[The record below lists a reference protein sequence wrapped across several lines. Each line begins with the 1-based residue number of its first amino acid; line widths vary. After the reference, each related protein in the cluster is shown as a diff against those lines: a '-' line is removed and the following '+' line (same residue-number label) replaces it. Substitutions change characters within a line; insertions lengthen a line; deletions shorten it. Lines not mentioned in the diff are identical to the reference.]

1 MDSKEV
7 LQQYIVGAMNSKSAI
22 AELEKNLADT
32 STLLK
37 MQEAARSRYVIG
49 FIRRIVQ
56 FKSDEASAKDLCLNI
71 RDIVLVLGR
80 VKLTEKLYSVVRE
93 YGAEF
98 DLVCENDLQVSCLHH
113 IPEWLEPHQYIKD
126 VYALCYDDSIE
137 PEHASSGDAILAK
150 HTGFIAY
157 KSFEQ
162 KVAVHTALDLPN
174 GHTLLISLPTGGG
187 KSLVTQLLASVSEGL
202 TVVIVPTVALAL
214 DQYHAAQRNLT
225 DRTEIYCYRGE
236 QSEAERT
243 TTIKALR
250 EKKAR
255 ILFTSPEAILK
266 NPELHCILDV
276 AAQSHYLANVVVDE
290 AHVVPDWGVFFRPDF
305 QIFSVL
311 LKKWKRESE
320 EFIRTFLLSA
330 TLSDDVVDTLFTLF
344 GSDGKNAQV
353 RCDALRQEPRFYFYS
368 AKSRKE
374 QDDKTIEAVK
384 LLPKPMVVYVLE
396 PREAKDLQKKLCQV
410 GYKNIPIFTGETK
423 EADRDK
429 VLTGWKNHD
438 YDVVIATSA
447 FGIGVDKPDVRTIIH
462 ACCPENLSRFYQEVG
477 RGGRDR
483 LPSLSLFI
491 PYQSRYDS
499 EGDVRRALGLVN
511 KRVLTVE
518 RAVIRWKSM
527 LADPA
532 ALIDA
537 DECVLNTAAT
547 PLTMTDEQA
556 EYAGNQNV
564 AWNVNLLLFLHRTG
578 FIDLLDA
585 NYIFD
590 KKSKPPKKYYTVT
603 IKLLQPDILSDGDS
617 LTAALEKPR
626 DREYKAQMAGYK
638 IMKKLVSSPKSLC
651 WGRVFKHLFPLSG
664 EVCNGC
670 PADPE
675 GRVTSDETYKLRAN
689 PNIKLP
695 PARPSRRLARNMG
708 SFNEMIISRP
718 SNGPCSVEE
727 VAVIAEKASQNDIGV
742 LVVPNHL
749 ASQIVYDGIL
759 LNYDEFYYV
768 VAHCP
773 YFFAK
778 GVVCIFDGDTGTN
791 ISLYK
796 NLGKLDAYGY
806 RKILYCNENTI
817 VAHGGKTIREYS
829 DGYPIPI
836 QKF

>member
-1 MDSKEV
+1 MDSKEI
-7 LQQYIVGAMNSKSAI
+7 LQQYMVGAMKSKSAI

-49 FIRRIVQ
+49 FIRRVIQ
-56 FKSDEASAKDLCLNI
+56 FKCDEASAKDLCLNI
-71 RDIVLVLGR
+71 RDIILFLGR
-80 VKLTEKLYSVVRE
+80 VKLTEKLYNVVKE
-93 YGAEF
+93 YGTEF
-98 DLVCENDLQVSCLHH
+98 DLVCENDFQVSCLHH
-113 IPEWLEPHQYIKD
+113 IPQWLEPHQYIKD
-126 VYALCYDDSIE
+126 VYALRLDDSTE
-137 PEHASSGDAILAK
+137 LECDSAGDGILAK
-150 HTGFIAY
+150 HTGFHSY
-157 KSFEQ
+157 KNFEQ
-162 KVAVHTALDLPN
+162 KVAVHTALNLPK

-187 KSLVTQLLASVSEGL
+187 KSLVTQLLASSSEGI

-214 DQYHAAQRNLT
+214 DQYYAAQHNLT
-225 DRTEIYCYRGE
+225 DKNGIYCYRGE
-236 QSEAERT
+236 QSEAERA
-243 TTIKALR
+243 TIINALKG
-250 EKKAR
+250 KKAR

-266 NPELHCILDV
+266 NPELHHILDD
-276 AAQSHYLANVVVDE
+276 AAKSHYLANVVVDE

-305 QIFSVL
+305 QVFSIL

-320 EFIRTFLLSA
+320 EYIRTFLLSA
-330 TLSDDVVDTLFTLF
+330 TLSDDVVDTLFALF

-353 RCDALRQEPRFYFYS
+353 RCDALRQEPRFYFHS

-374 QDDKTIEAVK
+374 QVDKTIEAIR
-384 LLPKPMVVYVLE
+384 LLPKPMVVYVHE
-396 PREAKDLQKKLCQV
+396 PREAKDLQKKLRQV
-410 GYKNIPIFTGETK
+410 GYQNIPVFTGETK
-423 EADRDK
+423 EADRNA

-438 YDVVIATSA
+438 FDVVIATSA

-518 RAVIRWKSM
+518 RTVIRWKGM
-527 LADPA
+527 LSNPA
-532 ALIDA
+532 AMIDA

-547 PLTMTDEQA
+547 PATMTDEEA
-556 EYAGNQNV
+556 EYAGNRNV

-585 NYIFD
+585 NFVFD
-590 KKSKPPKKYYTVT
+590 KESYPPKKYYTVT
-603 IKLLQPDILSDGDS
+603 IKLLHPDILSDDDS
-617 LTAALEKPR
+617 LTAALTEPR
-626 DREYKAQMAGYK
+626 AREYEAQMAGYRL
-638 IMKKLVSSPKSLC
+638 MAELVSSPKALC
-651 WGRVFKHLFPLSG
+651 WGRIFRHLFPLSR

-675 GRVTSDETYKLRAN
+675 GRVTSDETYKLRIN
-689 PNIKLP
+689 PNLKLP
-695 PARPSRRLARNMG
+695 PAQPSRRLGRNMG
-708 SFNEMIISRP
+708 SFSEMIISRP
-718 SNGPCSVEE
+718 ANGPCSIEE
-727 VAVIAEKASQNDIGV
+727 VAVIAEKASQNNIGA
-742 LVVPNHL
+742 LVVPNRL
-749 ASQIVYDGIL
+749 ANQIVFNGIL
-759 LNYDEFYYV
+759 LNYEEFYFAV
-768 VAHCP
+768 SHCP

-778 GVVCIFDGDTGTN
+778 GVVCVFDGDTGTN
-791 ISLYK
+791 FTLYK
-796 NLGKLDAYGY
+796 NLGKLEAYGY
-806 RKILYCNENTI
+806 RRILYCNENTV
-817 VAHGGKTIREYS
+817 VANGRKTIRECS

>member
-7 LQQYIVGAMNSKSAI
+7 LQQYIVGAIKPKSAI

-49 FIRRIVQ
+49 FIRRVVQ
-56 FKSDEASAKDLCLNI
+56 FKCDEASAKDLCLNI

-80 VKLTEKLYSVVRE
+80 VRLTEKLYNVVRE

-98 DLVCENDLQVSCLHH
+98 DLVCESDLQVSCLHH
-113 IPEWLEPHQYIKD
+113 IPDWLEPHQYIKD
-126 VYALCYDDSIE
+126 VYAFRHDDSIE
-137 PEHASSGDAILAK
+137 LEKTSSGDATLAK
-150 HTGFIAY
+150 HTGFNAY

-162 KVAVHTALDLPN
+162 KVAVHTALNLPK

-214 DQYHAAQRNLT
+214 DQYHAARQNLT
-225 DRTEIYCYRGE
+225 DGTGIYCYRGE
-236 QSEAERT
+236 QSEIERT
-243 TTIKALR
+243 TIFKALKD
-250 EKKAR
+250 KKAR

-266 NPELHCILDV
+266 NSELHRILD
-276 AAQSHYLANVVVDE
+276 AAAKSHYLVNVVVDE

-305 QIFSVL
+305 QIFSIL
-311 LKKWKRESE
+311 LKKWKRESD

-330 TLSDDVVDTLFTLF
+330 TLSDDVVDTLFSLF
-344 GSDGKNAQV
+344 GSEGKNAQV
-353 RCDALRQEPRFYFYS
+353 RCDALRQEPRFYFHS
-368 AKSRKE
+368 AKSKKE
-374 QDDKTIEAVK
+374 QTDKTIEAIK

-396 PREAKDLQKKLCQV
+396 PREAKDLQKKLRQV
-410 GYKNIPIFTGETK
+410 GYKNIPTFTGETK

-462 ACCPENLSRFYQEVG
+462 ACCPENLSHFYQQVG

-518 RAVIRWKSM
+518 RSVIRWKGM
-527 LADPA
+527 LCNPA
-532 ALIDA
+532 AMIDA
-537 DECVLNTAAT
+537 DECVLNTSAT
-547 PLTMTDEQA
+547 PATMTDEEV
-556 EYAGNQNV
+556 EYAGNRNV

-585 NYIFD
+585 SYVFD
-590 KKSKPPKKYYTVT
+590 KNSVPPKKYYTVT
-603 IKLLQPDILSDGDS
+603 IKLLQPDILSDDDS
-617 LTAALEKPR
+617 LTAALTEPR
-626 DREYKAQMAGYK
+626 AREYEAQMAGYR
-638 IMKKLVSSPKSLC
+638 IISELVSSPRSLC
-651 WGRVFKHLFPLSG
+651 WGRVFRHLFPLSR

-675 GRVTSDETYKLRAN
+675 GRITNDETYKLRTD
-689 PNIKLP
+689 PDIKLP
-695 PARPSRRLARNMG
+695 PARPSRRLERNMG
-708 SFNEMIISRP
+708 SFSEMIISRP
-718 SNGPCSVEE
+718 SNGSCSLEE
-727 VAVIAEKASQNDIGV
+727 VAVIAEKASQNNIGA
-742 LVVPNHL
+742 LVVPNRL
-749 ASQIVYDGIL
+749 ADQIVYDGIL
-759 LNYDEFYYV
+759 LNYDEFYYS

-791 ISLYK
+791 FSLYK
-796 NLGKLDAYGY
+796 NLEKLDAYGY
-806 RKILYCNENTI
+806 RRILYCNENTI
-817 VAHGGKTIREYS
+817 VANGGKTIREHS

>member
-1 MDSKEV
+1 MDSKEI
-7 LQQYIVGAMNSKSAI
+7 LQQYIVGAMKSKSAI

-49 FIRRIVQ
+49 FIRRVMQ
-56 FKSDEASAKDLCLNI
+56 FKCDEASAKDLCLNI
-71 RDIVLVLGR
+71 RDIILFLGR
-80 VKLTEKLYSVVRE
+80 VKLTEMLYNVVRE

-98 DLVCENDLQVSCLHH
+98 DLVCENNLQVSCLHH

-126 VYALCYDDSIE
+126 VYALRLDDGIE
-137 PEHASSGDAILAK
+137 LECASSGDAILAK
-150 HTGFIAY
+150 HTGFSVY

-162 KVAVHTALDLPN
+162 KVAVHTALNLPN

-214 DQYHAAQRNLT
+214 DQYYAAQYNLT
-225 DRTEIYCYRGE
+225 DGTEIYCYRGE
-236 QSEAERT
+236 QSEVERT
-243 TTIKALR
+243 TIIKALR

-266 NPELHCILDV
+266 NPELHRILDD
-276 AAQSHYLANVVVDE
+276 AAKSHYLANVVVDE

-305 QIFSVL
+305 QIFSIL

-330 TLSDDVVDTLFTLF
+330 TLSDDVVDTLFALF

-374 QDDKTIEAVK
+374 QDDKTIEAIK

-396 PREAKDLQKKLCQV
+396 PREAKELQKKLLQI
-410 GYKNIPIFTGETK
+410 GYKNIPVFTGETK
-423 EADRDK
+423 EKDRDT

-438 YDVVIATSA
+438 FDVVIATSA

-483 LPSLSLFI
+483 LPSLSLFV

-518 RAVIRWKSM
+518 RAVLRWKGM
-527 LADPA
+527 LSDPTA
-532 ALIDA
+532 MIDA
-537 DECVLNTAAT
+537 DECVLNTSAT
-547 PLTMTDEQA
+547 PSTMTDAEA
-556 EYAGNQNV
+556 EYAGNRNV

-578 FIDLLDA
+578 FIDLLDT
-585 NYIFD
+585 NYVFD
-590 KKSKPPKKYYTVT
+590 KKSNPPKKYYTVK
-603 IKLLQPDILSDGDS
+603 IKLLHPDILSDDDS
-617 LTAALEKPR
+617 LTAALAEPR
-626 DREYKAQMAGYK
+626 AREYEAQMAGYR
-638 IMKKLVSSPKSLC
+638 IMSELVSSPKALC
-651 WGRVFKHLFPLSG
+651 WGRVFRHLFPLSR

-675 GRVTSDETYKLRAN
+675 GRITSDETYKLRTN
-689 PNIKLP
+689 PDIKLP
-695 PARPSRRLARNMG
+695 PTLPSRRLGRNMG

-718 SNGPCSVEE
+718 SNGLCSAEE
-727 VAVIAEKASQNDIGV
+727 VVVIAEKASQNNIGV
-742 LVVPNHL
+742 LVVPNRL

-759 LNYDEFYYV
+759 LNYDEFYYAV
-768 VAHCP
+768 VHCP
-773 YFFAK
+773 YLFAK

-791 ISLYK
+791 FLLYK

-817 VAHGGKTIREYS
+817 VANGGKTIREYS

>member
-7 LQQYIVGAMNSKSAI
+7 LQQYIVGAMKSNSAI
-22 AELEKNLADT
+22 AELEKNLTDT

-37 MQEAARSRYVIG
+37 MQEAARARYVIG
-49 FIRRIVQ
+49 FIRRVAQ
-56 FKSDEASAKDLCLNI
+56 FKRDEASAKDLCLNI

-80 VKLTEKLYSVVRE
+80 VKLTERLCNVVRE
-93 YGAEF
+93 YGTEF

-113 IPEWLEPHQYIKD
+113 IPDWLEPHQYIKD
-126 VYALCYDDSIE
+126 VYALRHDDDVE
-137 PEHASSGDAILAK
+137 LESSSPGDVTLKK
-150 HTGFIAY
+150 HTGFNAY

-162 KVAVHTALDLPN
+162 KVAVHTALNLPA

-187 KSLVTQLLASVSEGL
+187 KSLVTQLLASVSVGL

-214 DQYHAAQRNLT
+214 DQYHAARQNLT
-225 DRTEIYCYRGE
+225 DDTEIYCYRGE
-236 QSEAERT
+236 QSEAERAT
-243 TTIKALR
+243 IIKALN
-250 EKKAR
+250 EKTAR
-255 ILFTSPEAILK
+255 ILFSSPEAILK
-266 NPELHCILDV
+266 NPELNRILDT
-276 AAQSHYLANVVVDE
+276 AARSHYLANVVVDE

-305 QIFSVL
+305 QIFSIL
-311 LKKWKRESE
+311 LKKWKRESD

-330 TLSDDVVDTLFTLF
+330 TLSDDVVDTLFALF
-344 GSDGKNAQV
+344 GSEGKNAQV
-353 RCDALRQEPRFYFYS
+353 RCDALRQEPRFYFHS
-368 AKSRKE
+368 AKSKKE
-374 QDDKTIEAVK
+374 QDDKTIEAIK

-396 PREAKDLQKKLCQV
+396 PREAKNLQKKLHQA
-410 GYKNIPIFTGETK
+410 GYKNIPTFTGETK
-423 EADRDK
+423 ETDRDII
-429 VLTGWKNHD
+429 LTGWKNHN

-518 RAVIRWKSM
+518 RAVIRWNGM
-527 LADPA
+527 LANPA
-532 ALIDA
+532 AMIDA
-537 DECVLNTAAT
+537 DECVLNTSAT
-547 PLTMTDEQA
+547 PPTMTDEEA
-556 EYAGNQNV
+556 EYAGNRNV

-585 NYIFD
+585 NYVFD
-590 KKSKPPKKYYTVT
+590 KKSNPPKKYYTVT
-603 IKLLQPDILSDGDS
+603 IKLLQPDVLSDDDS
-617 LTAALEKPR
+617 LTAALAEPR
-626 DREYKAQMAGYK
+626 AREYESQMTGYR
-638 IMKKLVSSPKSLC
+638 IMSELVSSPKSLC
-651 WGRVFKHLFPLSG
+651 WGRVFRHLFPLSR

-675 GRVTSDETYKLRAN
+675 GRITNDDTYKLRMN
-689 PNIKLP
+689 PGIKLP
-695 PARPSRRLARNMG
+695 PARPSRRLDRNMG
-708 SFNEMIISRP
+708 SFNEMIISRL

-727 VAVIAEKASQNDIGV
+727 VAVIAEKASQNNVGV
-742 LVVPNHL
+742 LVVPNRL
-749 ASQIVYDGIL
+749 EGQILYDGIL
-759 LNYDEFYYV
+759 LNYDEFYYA

-778 GVVCIFDGDTGTN
+778 GVACIFDGDKGTDF
-791 ISLYK
+791 SLYK

-806 RKILYCNENTI
+806 RKVLYCNENTI
-817 VAHGGKTIREYS
+817 VANGGKTIREYS
-829 DGYPIPI
+829 DGYLIPI